1 MKTEFKV
8 LPWLREVRD
17 RHARETEGLTS
28 EERVAALE
36 RETRAW
42 TAAFLRNHPEAVD
55 RATPAPARVAEQP
68 APYGQKAKT

>member
-42 TAAFLRNHPEAVD
+42 TAASWIRMLPPPISLPLSTRS
-55 RATPAPARVAEQP
+55 
-68 APYGQKAKT
+68 